1 MSEPM
6 MKHSRLPR
14 KQAGPP
20 AAPKALTVSKRPM
33 SHLTPE
39 RRAEIA
45 AQVLDRYI
53 AGEQV
58 AEMAEEYETSDVTLY
73 ALLLRE
79 HESDWKDI
87 QEARA
92 LARLERS
99 QHALR
104 TAPDALSLARSREEV
119 RSAQWELERL
129 CRRLYGEDKQ
139 QAVIVAPVLNITISD
154 QSNADAAPRPFSLSH
169 AQEEAEPGRVIDVQ
183 PQ

>member
-1 MSEPM
+1 MSETLL
-6 MKHSRLPR
+6 KHSRMPR
-14 KQAGPP
+14 KLENPP
-20 AAPKALTVSKRPM
+20 AEPRKLTVAKRPM
-33 SHLTPE
+33 SHLSPE

-79 HESDWKDI
+79 HEADWKDI

-104 TAPDALSLARSREEV
+104 NAPDALSLARSREEV

-129 CRRLYGEDKQ
+129 CRRLYGEEKQ
-139 QAVIVAPVLNITISD
+139 QTTLVNPVLNIFTSA
-154 QSNADAAPRPFSLSH
+154 ADAAPRPFSLTH
-169 AQEEAEPGRVIDVQ
+169 AHDQEGAVIDVQ